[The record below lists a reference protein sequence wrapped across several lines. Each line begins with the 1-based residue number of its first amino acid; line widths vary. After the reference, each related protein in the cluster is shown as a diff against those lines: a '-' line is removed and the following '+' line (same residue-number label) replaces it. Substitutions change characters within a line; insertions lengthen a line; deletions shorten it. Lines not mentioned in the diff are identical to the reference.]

1 LVRGSLKKSANDRVL
16 EILSSKIFSRLK
28 KELGEENFMK
38 FAMEKIVGIQGD
50 LILEGLGLS

>member
-38 FAMEKIVGIQGD
+38 FAMEKIVGI
-50 LILEGLGLS
+50 